1 MHDWI
6 SEFQLTSSAAAHGKT
21 NQQTQVSSREEF
33 FFFFF
38 LISFCLHF
46 LWWIQNQVIFHQ
58 EGKEFCTET

>member
-33 FFFFF
+33 FFFFN
-38 LISFCLHF
+38 FCVKALS
-46 LWWIQNQVIFHQ
+46 LV
-58 EGKEFCTET
+58 EAKPSYLSPGR

>member
-33 FFFFF
+33 FFF
-38 LISFCLHF
+38 LIS
-46 LWWIQNQVIFHQ
+46 V
-58 EGKEFCTET
+58 